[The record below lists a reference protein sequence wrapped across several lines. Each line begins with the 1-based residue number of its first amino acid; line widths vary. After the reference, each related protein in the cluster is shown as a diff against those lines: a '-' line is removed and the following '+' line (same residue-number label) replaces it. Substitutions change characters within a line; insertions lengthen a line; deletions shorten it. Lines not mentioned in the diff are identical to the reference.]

1 MTAVFSTPP
10 GRYNNPLY
18 GNCPFLSLSETTALN
33 TSIDTPYRL
42 LPALLLAALFLGGCA
57 STLDDSS
64 KWSAELLYSEAK
76 AALQA
81 GDYESAIK
89 HFETLEAKYPFGK
102 YAEQAQLDTAY
113 AYYKFEEPDSAIA
126 AADRFIKLHP
136 RHPNVDY
143 AYYLRGLASASKKDN
158 PLDFAVTIDPSLLD
172 PSSARQSFNYFNQL
186 VQRFPDSRYVEDA
199 VRHMK
204 ILREHL
210 AEHEIHVAR
219 YYLKRHAYVAAAK
232 RVTFVLETYPRSP
245 TIPTALDILITA
257 YEGLGLQ
264 DLATDVRRVKE
275 LNFPTP
281 LETADADFDTGPP

>member
-1 MTAVFSTPP
+1 M
-10 GRYNNPLY
+10 PLSR
-18 GNCPFLSLSETTALN
+18 SLAETTTLN
-33 TSIDTPYRL
+33 TATPTLLHR
-42 LPALLLAALFLGGCA
+42 LPALLLVLLLGGCA

-158 PLDFAVTIDPSLLD
+158 PLDFIVTIDPSLLD

-186 VQRFPDSRYVEDA
+186 VQRFPDSRYVPDA

-219 YYLKRHAYVAAAK
+219 YYLKRQAYVAAAN
-232 RVTFVLETYPRSP
+232 RAIFVLETFPRSP
-245 TIPTALDILITA
+245 TLPAALDILIGA
-257 YEGLGLQ
+257 YEGLDLQ
-264 DLATDVRRVKE
+264 DLASDARRVKE
-275 LNFPTP
+275 LNYPAP
-281 LETADADFDTGPP
+281 LDTADADFDTGPP

>member
-1 MTAVFSTPP
+1 M
-10 GRYNNPLY
+10 
-18 GNCPFLSLSETTALN
+18 ALN
-33 TSIDTPYRL
+33 IIINTPLRL
-42 LPALLLAALFLGGCA
+42 LPALLLATLLLGGCA

-76 AALQA
+76 AALRSS
-81 GDYESAIK
+81 DYESAIK

-136 RHPNVDY
+136 RHPSVDY

-158 PLDFAVTIDPSLLD
+158 PLDFAVTIDSSLLD

-186 VQRFPDSRYVEDA
+186 VQRFPDSRYVQDA
-199 VRHMK
+199 IRHMK

-219 YYLKRHAYVAAAK
+219 YYLKRHAYVAAAN
-232 RVTFVLETYPRSP
+232 RATFVLETYPRSP
-245 TIPTALDILITA
+245 TIPSALDILITA
-257 YEGLGLQ
+257 YEALDLQ
-264 DLATDVRRVKE
+264 DLATDARRVKE
-275 LNFPTP
+275 LNFPSAR
-281 LETADADFDTGPP
+281 ETTQSSIGFGL

>member
-1 MTAVFSTPP
+1 MAVFSTPP
-10 GRYNNPLY
+10 GRYNNPLC
-18 GNCPFLSLSETTALN
+18 GNCPFLTLSEATALN
-33 TSIDTPYRL
+33 TDTPLRL
-42 LPALLLAALFLGGCA
+42 LPVLLLSTLLLGGCA

-76 AALQA
+76 AALQS

-136 RHPNVDY
+136 RHPSVDY

-158 PLDFAVTIDPSLLD
+158 PLDFAITIEPSLLD

-186 VQRFPDSRYVEDA
+186 VQRFPDSRYVQDA
-199 VRHMK
+199 IRHMK

-232 RVTFVLETYPRSP
+232 RATFVLETYPRSP
-245 TIPTALDILITA
+245 TIPNALDILITA
-257 YEGLGLQ
+257 YAALDLP

-275 LNFPTP
+275 LNFPAT
-281 LETADADFDTGPP
+281 LEKATRPAIDSKP